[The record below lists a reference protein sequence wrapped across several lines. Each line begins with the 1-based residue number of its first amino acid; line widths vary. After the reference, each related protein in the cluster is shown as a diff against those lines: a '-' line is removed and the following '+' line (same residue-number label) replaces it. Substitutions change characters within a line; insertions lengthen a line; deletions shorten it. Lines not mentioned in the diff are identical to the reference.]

1 MLIFYRLLISM
12 ATATVGTAFARWFL
26 TTRLGRWFQTKLSR
40 FSSHIAQKYDIE
52 LLKKEDKWRRDYP
65 LLAGRIDALEKK
77 VKIGNWRKNNQR
89 NLGAKKDE

>member
-26 TTRLGRWFQTKLSR
+26 TTSLGRWFQTKLSR
-40 FSSHIAQKYDIE
+40 FNEHIAQKYDIE
-52 LLKKEDKWRRDYP
+52 LVKKEDKWRRDYP
-65 LLAGRIDALEKK
+65 LLAGRIDSLEKK